1 MRDIIISKNI
11 WICLIVATSVL
22 TVLIEVFSLLHGI
35 SDIFPYFFLIP
46 MALVVYVFPKK
57 GILFTV
63 GLGWLYIIMV
73 YALGTS
79 STRVIAV
86 YTAWFFVY
94 VSLGIITSSAVISF
108 RDKAEQVE
116 ELRTKAFG
124 QIENN
129 IQQFEILNDEI
140 RNPLQGILFDLCEM
154 TGNLEHKKDVLK
166 KVHDIDKILDKMDK
180 CNMDSKKVREYLQ
193 KHYDFKN

>member
-1 MRDIIISKNI
+1 
-11 WICLIVATSVL
+11 
-22 TVLIEVFSLLHGI
+22 
-35 SDIFPYFFLIP
+35 
-46 MALVVYVFPKK
+46 
-57 GILFTV
+57 
-63 GLGWLYIIMV
+63 MV
-73 YALGTS
+73 YAFGTS

-86 YTAWFFVY
+86 HTAWFFVY

-116 ELRTKAFG
+116 ELRTKAFS